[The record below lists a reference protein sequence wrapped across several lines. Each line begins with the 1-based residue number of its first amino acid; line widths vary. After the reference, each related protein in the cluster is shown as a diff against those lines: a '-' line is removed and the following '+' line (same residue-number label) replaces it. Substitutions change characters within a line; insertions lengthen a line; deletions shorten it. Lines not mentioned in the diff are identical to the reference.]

1 MAALMKRFLSL
12 FVRCWHVNRGPLI
25 TLRPE
30 TKKTGAAAI
39 TGTYFVCLSCGKE
52 FPYDWDQMRTV
63 KVQRRTEKKSA

>member
-1 MAALMKRFLSL
+1 MAALMTRFLSL

-39 TGTYFVCLSCGKE
+39 SGTYFVCLSCGKE

-63 KVQRRTEKKSA
+63 KVQRKTEKKSA